1 MTEIA
6 QRTQGKEIAAMQ
18 LDIIEEA
25 LLDLGGNEEIR
36 EQIAK

>member
-25 LLDLGGNEEIR
+25 FKRSINN
-36 EQIAK
+36 